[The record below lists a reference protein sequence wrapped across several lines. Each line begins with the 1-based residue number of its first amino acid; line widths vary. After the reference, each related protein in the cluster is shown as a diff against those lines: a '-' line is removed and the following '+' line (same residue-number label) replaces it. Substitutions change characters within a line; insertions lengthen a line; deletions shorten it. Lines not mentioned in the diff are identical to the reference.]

1 MASPLPPV
9 PAAQPTGH
17 QVEALPHLR
26 PAGCLVRSVA
36 LVVDLILLSVGLAL
50 ANTLLDTAF
59 ELELSRTL
67 LDPQGRVFDALEARY
82 GFIWRL
88 LIIFVPLLYFV
99 ILEATGRAAT
109 LGKRIVG
116 ICVVAHSGKRA
127 GLLRT
132 FFRTLGKMLSA
143 VPALVGFVIAIL
155 PGKRALH
162 DLLTGS
168 RVVHRNR

>member
-1 MASPLPPV
+1 MASPPPPV
-9 PAAQPTGH
+9 PAAPPTGH
-17 QVEALPHLR
+17 LVGADLQLR

-36 LVVDLILLSVGLAL
+36 LVVDLVLLGVAL
-50 ANTLLDTAF
+50 AFANRLLGTAF

-99 ILEATGRAAT
+99 VLEAAGRAAT

-116 ICVVAHSGKRA
+116 IHVVARSGKRA
-127 GLLRT
+127 GLVRT
-132 FFRTLGKMLSA
+132 LLRTLGKMLSA
-143 VPALVGFVIAIL
+143 VPALAGFLIAIL